1 MNSAD
6 GFLPPEDQ
14 ADFEQILDEALRT
27 ARLTSGADAAG
38 IEELRELARDALP
51 DIASAASAEYERL
64 TALRLRLAERPD
76 AGAGLT
82 ERAGPPSGVG
92 VVTVFFALV
101 PVLAGIA
108 GVVFLLLGYLLGV
121 ADPEP
126 AMAEPMRTVG
136 WVFAL
141 VAAVGLLIAAAGLVI
156 VAARNGATSIRASA
170 PADHV
175 ARARDEWRR
184 ALHDNGIAPFLRQHV
199 AALPQHQQQDR
210 TPRLRFSSPHF
221 SSPEFSSRGGDAP
234 ARPRYGTPDFSGP
247 TYTSPADGG
256 ADLE

>member
-27 ARLTSGADAAG
+27 TRLTSGADAAG

-64 TALRLRLAERPD
+64 TALRLRLDERPD

-82 ERAGPPSGVG
+82 DAAVAPSGVG

-156 VAARNGATSIRASA
+156 VAARNGSTSIRASA

-199 AALPQHQQQDR
+199 AALPQHEPDR

-234 ARPRYGTPDFSGP
+234 SRPRYGTPDFSGP
-247 TYTSPADGG
+247 KYTSPTEGG
-256 ADLE
+256 ADRE